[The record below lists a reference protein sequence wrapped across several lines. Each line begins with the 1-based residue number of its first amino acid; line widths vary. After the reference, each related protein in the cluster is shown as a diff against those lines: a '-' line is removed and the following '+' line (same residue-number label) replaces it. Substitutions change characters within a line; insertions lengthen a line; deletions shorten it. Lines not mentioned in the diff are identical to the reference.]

1 MSKDMNTDGEP
12 NEYPDSIFDHL
23 AAAMDGESVE
33 AFNYRKDLCLILAG
47 KVKDEFGLEG
57 LCELLGGIDSTAGWI
72 SDILIESS
80 DIDDVL
86 FQKYGIYVDNS
97 LNLARKTKAME
108 QFSKSLW
115 RLRRKY
121 AALMAAEIYTIST
134 EQKSS

>member
-1 MSKDMNTDGEP
+1 MSKDMNMDGEP
-12 NEYPDSIFDHL
+12 NEYPDSVFDHL
-23 AAAMDGESVE
+23 AAAMDGESAE
-33 AFNYRKDLCLILAG
+33 AFSYRKDLCFILAN

-57 LCELLGGIDSTAGWI
+57 LCELLTGIDNTAGWI

-80 DIDDVL
+80 DVDNIL
-86 FQKYGIYVDNS
+86 FQEYGIYVKDS

-115 RLRRKY
+115 RSRRKY
-121 AALMAAEIYTIST
+121 AKLMAAEIHAISS

>member
-86 FQKYGIYVDNS
+86 FQKHGIYVDNS

-121 AALMAAEIYTIST
+121 AALMAAEIHIIST